1 MLRCGYMTILPAPS
15 APTPVGPYSQ
25 AVRMGNLLFS
35 SGQLPINPASGK
47 IETPD
52 VEGQA
57 RQVFSNI
64 KALLGDNG
72 LTLNNVVKSTL
83 FLRDMGDFAAVN
95 AIYEDRFNGHKPAR
109 STIQAAKLPLGAWV
123 LIEVIAEFPAAA
135 A

>member
-1 MLRCGYMTILPAPS
+1 MHILPAPS

-25 AVRMGNLLFS
+25 AIRMSNLLFS

-57 RQVFSNI
+57 RQVFENI
-64 KALLGDNG
+64 KSLLADNG
-72 LTLNNVVKSTL
+72 LGLNNVVKTTVY
-83 FLRDMGDFAAVN
+83 LRDMGDFAAIN
-95 AIYEDRFNGHKPAR
+95 AIYQERFGGHKPAR

-123 LIEVIAEFPAAA
+123 LIDVIAEFPT
-135 A
+135 